1 MKNST
6 YSLLLSVLI
15 LYGFQGFSQN
25 LGPNLA
31 LGQPTSQS
39 SVGWGGNPEKA
50 VDGNTSGFFDNDN
63 LPNNSVTHTADGD
76 YDAWWRVDLG
86 ELYDLSQIRIY
97 NRTDELERLAGAEVY
112 VGNINS
118 QDVDDYRLVGILNSR
133 TIQVVSIDL
142 GIARYIMIRQDD
154 ILSLA
159 EVEVYAN
166 PLNCPPA
173 GSSCDDGDPNTIND
187 EQDGDCNC
195 LGTVILCE
203 DLSIAYQIN
212 SDQRVD
218 GVTEVTVAAGD
229 DIGLFLNLEG
239 VDYTVTDPSDT
250 VLNSPIISDISS
262 EQSGLYTVTSDLHPI
277 VHFVDS
283 AEFLT
288 ENGRASNAVDDDPNT
303 IWHTEWSAI
312 DDPYPHEIVIDLRTE
327 SVVSGLDYLP
337 RQDGILH
344 GMIAEYEIYVSNSTT
359 NWGSPVASA
368 HNDNT
373 GTNVPWAYNADL
385 KTVAFTETQGRYVR
399 FVALSEGGDND
410 WASAAEITVISEPIT
425 PCVKTIQINV
435 GTAYV
440 YDGMSWLPSDPNI
453 GSVGIHDSILIDSG
467 DAEISNDISCYSV
480 TIAPG
485 AGLTI
490 NNGVTLTANRTIL
503 QSTSLTY
510 SSLILNGEI
519 NGPVNYERHVNVIGN
534 SAGGGNDLI
543 SAPVINQTFGFFASE
558 PANNSLAASGTLR
571 AFAPY
576 NTAAGAYQNYDVN
589 TNASTII
596 ASGVGFR
603 AATAEGS
610 NLTFTGLVSKSNVQV
625 AMSDASAGRAWNLIG
640 NPYPS
645 YLDVESFF
653 TANNVNQLEDE
664 YVAVYGYTGSRD
676 SWEIYNQANVPS
688 GTLMAPG
695 QGFFVK
701 AKSGAGSIIFTP
713 AMRRT
718 GTTDDFIS
726 GRPGGNSKALSKL
739 NLSSASNT
747 ASTSIYFIEGT
758 TRGLDRGYD
767 AAAYSA
773 TKVDF
778 SMFTNLLEDHTGLDI
793 AIQSLPYND
802 FKNVI
807 VPLGVKAKKGS
818 ELTISID
825 DASTLPPNINV
836 YLEDTKTKT
845 LTLLNNGDF
854 KYTPTTDVN
863 GSGRFNV
870 HYSSRTLSIDDIE
883 SNDNLRIFT
892 TASPKSLYIVGQ
904 LTNSTIAYLYD
915 IQGRRVL
922 SKVLNA
928 NSTENTMDISTLSP
942 GVYVVKINNDHQT
955 KTQRVIIR

>member
-6 YSLLLSVLI
+6 YSLIFLLFLCISL
-15 LYGFQGFSQN
+15 QGFSQD
-25 LGPNLA
+25 LGENLA
-31 LGQPTSQS
+31 LGMDTSQS
-39 SVGWGGNPEKA
+39 TTDFQGDSYKA
-50 VDGNTSGFFDNDN
+50 VDGNTSGFFDNGN
-63 LPNNSVTHTADGD
+63 LEGNSVTHTEDLPNS
-76 YDAWWRVDLG
+76 WWRVDLG
-86 ELYDLSQIRIY
+86 AEYELSVIRIY
-97 NRTDELERLAGAEVY
+97 NRDDEAGRLDLAELY
-112 VGNINS
+112 VGLIDSENVN
-118 QDVDDYRLVGILNSR
+118 DYTKVG
-133 TIQVVSIDL
+133 DL
-142 GIARYIMIRQDD
+142 DGSSVQYKGNLGSARYVMIRQNG

-159 EVEVYAN
+159 EVEVYAF
-166 PLNCPPA
+166 PTDCPPV
-173 GSSCDDGDPNTIND
+173 GTSCDDDNPHTIND
-187 EQDGDCNC
+187 VEDGDCNC
-195 LGTVILCE
+195 VGTVVVCE
-203 DLSIAYQIN
+203 DLGLTYQVNDSSVNDAPSQI
-212 SDQRVD
+212 
-218 GVTEVTVAAGD
+218 TVSEGD
-229 DIGLFLNLEG
+229 NIGLFLELEG
-239 VDYTVTDPSDT
+239 IDYTVRNPSNEEIDPFIENIT
-250 VLNSPIISDISS
+250 SS
-262 EQSGLYTVTSDLHPI
+262 QAGLYSVTPTLNPMVIS
-277 VHFVDS
+277 VDS
-283 AEFLT
+283 E
-288 ENGRASNAVDDDPNT
+288 EIYMEDGRGSNAVDGDPNT
-303 IWHTEWSAI
+303 IWHTEWSAV
-312 DDPYPHEIVIDLRTE
+312 DNPYPHEIVIDLRAV
-327 SVVSGLDYLP
+327 SNVSGLTYVP
-337 RQDGILH
+337 RQDDTQH
-344 GMIAEYEIYVSNSTT
+344 GMIAGYEIYVSNSPTEWAVP
-359 NWGSPVASA
+359 NA
-368 HNDNT
+368 T
-373 GTNVPWAYNADL
+373 GAWAYTPDE
-385 KTVAFTETQGRYVR
+385 KQVTFTETQGRYVR
-399 FVALSEGGDND
+399 LLALSEGDDNN
-410 WASAAEITVISEPIT
+410 WASAAEIIVTREPIE
-425 PCVKTIQINV
+425 PCIKTIQINV
-435 GTAYV
+435 GTAYI
-440 YDGMSWLPSDPNI
+440 YDGSTWSPSDPN
-453 GSVGIHDSILIDSG
+453 STELGIYDSIRINSG
-467 DAEISNDISCYSV
+467 DAEISSDISCYSV
-480 TIAPG
+480 IVAPG

-490 NNGVTLTANRTIL
+490 NNGVTLSATTMNL
-503 QSTSLTY
+503 QSQSDMY
-510 SSLILNGEI
+510 SSLILNGNI
-519 NGPVNYERHVNVIGN
+519 SGPVNYERHVNVIGT

-543 SAPVINQTFGFFASE
+543 SAPVVNQTFGSFASE

-603 AATAEGS
+603 AATAAGS

-653 TANNVNQLEDE
+653 TANNMNQFEDE
-664 YVAVYGYTGSRD
+664 YVAVYGYTGSRE

-701 AKSGAGSIIFTP
+701 AKSGAGSITFTP

-793 AIQSLPYND
+793 AIQSLPFND
-802 FKNVI
+802 FNDVV
-807 VPLGVKAKKGS
+807 VPLGIKAKADT

-825 DASTLPPNINV
+825 ELSTLSPNINV

-863 GSGRFNV
+863 DSGRFNV